1 MQFKIPTDVLRFLVA
16 DRPEQRKDFE
26 SGALRTDSEGRPLFQ
41 VRLLAMDGEQSA
53 PIKVGVVGD
62 PEAPQGTFVVPVG
75 LTLNVV
81 DRRGDSVTWWT
92 ADHLDAMSAPGGP
105 ADGAA
110 GGAPGG
116 APGAAGRGSSASAG
130 KGTSG
135 KGSGE

>member
-1 MQFKIPTDVLRFLVA
+1 MQFKIPTDALRFLVA
-16 DRPEQRKDFE
+16 DRPEQRKEFE
-26 SGALRTDSEGRPLFQ
+26 SGALRTDDQGRPLFQ

-62 PEAPQGTFVVPVG
+62 PQVPQGTFVVPAG

-92 ADHLDAMSAPGGP
+92 AERLDAAAVPGG
-105 ADGAA
+105 
-110 GGAPGG
+110 
-116 APGAAGRGSSASAG
+116 RGPSASG
-130 KGTSG
+130 KASGTSG